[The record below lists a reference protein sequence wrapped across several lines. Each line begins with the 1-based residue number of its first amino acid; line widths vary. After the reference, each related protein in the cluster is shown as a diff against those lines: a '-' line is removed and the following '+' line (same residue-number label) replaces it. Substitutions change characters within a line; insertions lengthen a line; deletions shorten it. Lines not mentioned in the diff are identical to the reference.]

1 VTSPRLKPGA
11 RRADA
16 EPVDDLEEAV
26 ENINILVREG
36 MDVQHQLEGHPTP
49 IAACPS
55 CARHAP
61 SPS

>member
-1 VTSPRLKPGA
+1 
-11 RRADA
+11 
-16 EPVDDLEEAV
+16 VDDLEEAV